1 MTHETRSATPKVSR
15 KVSILGATLS
25 LLIPAA
31 FGGCGDSSSKPTT
44 PPINVTIGAMLP
56 RTGPNANS
64 DWVSAVELAVTDIN
78 NAVKAAKMAQPIT
91 FTVEEKDVASDET
104 MAFNAMGAYSTD
116 GAKIVITEASNAAI
130 GSNKWNYTQIDNAAA
145 GMTASAPMPVISF
158 TATSASLHAAS
169 MDPVPARKEALE
181 DAAHWFYRTC
191 PVSNNLSTIRL
202 NEIFG
207 GLVPGTNGD
216 VNGDGKIKVV
226 WIGSL
231 DTSTQSSITGDITA
245 VKNYLGT
252 AAGIAAIGG
261 KTFISENVS
270 FDPGTD
276 PTSFDYTPYITKAI
290 DGHNETTMMD
300 DVAPD
305 LIINKALPN
314 IAIPFI
320 KAYKQNAANT
330 INIFQDGSF
339 RRNTLLVA
347 LGTAA
352 DGQVGVSNISA
363 MNNKSGTLFAT
374 EQSAKT
380 GYAPAAYE
388 SQGYDAM
395 VLALLAVI
403 KASIDNKDAII
414 NPTTMVADPALLTP
428 DMVHTALGQLNTPGA
443 DVTFYAGATEFKN
456 AIDAFMAGQT
466 VNYNGASGNV
476 DFDAK
481 GDTRDFATLWK
492 IQGGVF
498 NETQYFDCVTDNTCA
513 LLSVLPDK

>member
-1 MTHETRSATPKVSR
+1 MTHETRSATPKASR

-31 FGGCGDSSSKPTT
+31 IGGCGDSSSKPTT
-44 PPINVTIGAMLP
+44 PPITVTVGAMLP
-56 RTGPNANS
+56 TTGPNANS
-64 DWVSAVELAVTDIN
+64 DWISAVDLAVTHVS
-78 NAVKAAKMAQPIT
+78 NAIKASKIKQPIT

-145 GMTASAPMPVISF
+145 GMTANAPMPVISF
-158 TATSASLHAAS
+158 TATSASLHAMS
-169 MDPVPARKEALE
+169 MDPVPARKEAFE

-191 PVSNNLSTIRL
+191 PISNNLSAIRL
-202 NEIFG
+202 NQVFG
-207 GLVPGTNGD
+207 GLGGNHGD
-216 VNGDGKIKVV
+216 LNNDGIVKVV

-231 DTSTQSSITGDITA
+231 DTSTQSSINGDIKAVNTYLTA
-245 VKNYLGT
+245 NPLPTGL
-252 AAGIAAIGG
+252 
-261 KTFISENVS
+261 TFISENVS

-276 PTSFDYTPYITKAI
+276 TTSFDYTPYIAKAT
-290 DGHNETTMMD
+290 DNLDAMGNPD
-300 DVAPD
+300 AFPD

-320 KAYKQNAANT
+320 KAYKQNPANT
-330 INIFQDGSF
+330 YNIFQDGSF

-347 LGTAA
+347 LGAAA
-352 DGQVGVSNISA
+352 DGQVGVSNIA
-363 MNNKSGTLFAT
+363 YMGDASGTLFAT

-380 GYAPAAYE
+380 GYLPAAYE

-395 VLALLAVI
+395 VLALFAVV
-403 KASIDNKDAII
+403 KASIDNRTAITD
-414 NPTTMVADPALLTP
+414 PTTNMVDPNLLTP
-428 DMVHTALGQLNTPGA
+428 DMVHAALDQLNTPGA
-443 DVTFYAGATEFKN
+443 DAPFYAGTTEFKN
-456 AIDAFMAGQT
+456 AIDALEDAKT

-481 GDTRDFATLWK
+481 GDTRDYATLWK
-492 IQGGVF
+492 IESAQF
-498 NETQYFDCVTDNTCA
+498 KEKQYFDCVTDNTCA
-513 LLSVLPDK
+513 SVGTILPTK